1 MAPGDGPSRRRLRVA
16 ESDAGSLAAT
26 SSPEPSAALA
36 ALADAGLDDL
46 LAELRQRVGRLGV
59 EQRRMHLL
67 LDAVVALTGDHSLES
82 VLRRITE
89 TAAQLVGARY
99 VALGVLGSATDRRL
113 EAFVTYG
120 LDHEERA
127 AIGDLPRGRGLL
139 GLIIDRPEP
148 VRLHDIADDPRSF
161 GFPAHHP
168 PMHSFLGVPIR
179 IRDKVYGNLYLT
191 EKLDG
196 CDFTEQ
202 DEAVVVAL
210 AAAAGVAIDNA
221 RLHED
226 GARRERWLEATAEI
240 TARVVRPD
248 GHETALQTVADR
260 ARELAGAAVASV
272 VLAAADDRLELDVI
286 SGIEDRFKPTG
297 RLTTKSS
304 LTRFVIETGQSLVVE
319 DLRDDPRVDPDL
331 LDREGWPSLGPAIV
345 VPLRAAEG
353 VVGALFLA
361 WAPGGM
367 ADLQAVD
374 IRLPQAFAEQAAL
387 ALEVAR
393 ARKVHERLAVFE
405 DRDRIARD
413 LHDLVIQR
421 LFAIGLG
428 LEGSIRMVREPEV
441 AQRITRAVDDVD
453 ATIKEIRHS
462 IFALGAPS
470 TSPDV
475 RQTCQDL
482 VDRAAASL
490 KFRPTL
496 EFSGPVQSVIDD
508 AVSGQVAAVLGEAL
522 SNVVRHA
529 QASSVRVTLAVD
541 DDRVELV
548 VVDDGCGFDAVDISS
563 GLGNLRERAE
573 ALGGRCTVQSVPGRG
588 TAVRWSVPR

>member
-1 MAPGDGPSRRRLRVA
+1 MV
-16 ESDAGSLAAT
+16 
-26 SSPEPSAALA
+26 SPEPSAALA
-36 ALADAGLDDL
+36 ALSDAGLDEL

-67 LDAVVALTGDHSLES
+67 LDAVVALSGDHSLES
-82 VLRRITE
+82 LLRRITE
-89 TAAQLVGARY
+89 TAAHLIGARF

-113 EAFVTYG
+113 ESFVTYG

-139 GLIIDRPEP
+139 GLLIDRPEP
-148 VRLHDIADDPRSF
+148 VRLHDIARDPRSF
-161 GFPAHHP
+161 GFPPGHP

-179 IRDKVYGNLYLT
+179 IRDKVFGNLYLT

-196 CDFTEQ
+196 SDFSEQ

-221 RLHED
+221 RLHEE
-226 GARRERWLEATAEI
+226 GAQRERWLEATAEI
-240 TARVVRPD
+240 TATVVRPE
-248 GHETALQTVADR
+248 GHEDALQAVADR
-260 ARELAGAAVASV
+260 ACELAGAAVASV
-272 VLAAADDRLELDVI
+272 VLEAGDDRVELDVI
-286 SGIEDRFKPTG
+286 SGIEERFRLRS
-297 RLTTKSS
+297 RLTSQSS
-304 LTRFVIETGQSLVVE
+304 LTRFVMDTGQSLVVE
-319 DLRDDPRVDPDL
+319 DLRDDPRVDPEL

-345 VPLRAAEG
+345 VPLRTAEG

-361 WAPGGM
+361 WPPGAR
-367 ADLQAVD
+367 ADLQDVD
-374 IRLPQAFAEQAAL
+374 MRLPQAFAEQAAL

-393 ARKVHERLAVFE
+393 ARRVHERLAVFE

-428 LEGSIRMVREPEV
+428 LEGSIRMLRDPDV
-441 AQRITRAVDDVD
+441 AERITRAVDDVD
-453 ATIKEIRHS
+453 VTIKEIRHS
-462 IFALGAPS
+462 IFALSVPPGS
-470 TSPDV
+470 SDV

-490 KFRPTL
+490 KFRPSL
-496 EFSGPVQSVIDD
+496 EFSGPVQSFIDD
-508 AVSGQVAAVLGEAL
+508 GVAAHIAAVLGEAL

-529 QASSVRVTLAVD
+529 RATAVRVSLAVD
-541 DDRVELV
+541 DVQVELV
-548 VVDDGCGFDAVDISS
+548 VVDDGRGFDGVNISS
-563 GLGNLRERAE
+563 GLGNLHERAE
-573 ALGGRCTVQSVPGRG
+573 ALGGRCTVESVPGRG
-588 TAVRWSVPR
+588 TAVRWTVPR